1 MIKPA
6 ILEVTDRLLEDFR
19 RFRGKDEGSTKVPLS
34 GLSFSDIWLTRSAL
48 LGVAV

>member
-19 RFRGKDEGSTKVPLS
+19 RFRGSDEGSTKLSLS
-34 GLSFSDIWLTRSAL
+34 GLSFSDTRSAL